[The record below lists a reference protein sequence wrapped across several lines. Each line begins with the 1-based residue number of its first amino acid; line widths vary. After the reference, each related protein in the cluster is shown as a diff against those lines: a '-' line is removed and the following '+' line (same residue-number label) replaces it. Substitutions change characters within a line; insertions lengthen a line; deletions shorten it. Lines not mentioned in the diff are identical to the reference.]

1 MLMAEFQVE
10 KYEGKGNACN
20 TEKNTLNGLGVS

>member
-1 MLMAEFQVE
+1 MAEFQVE

-20 TEKNTLNGLGVS
+20 TEKNILNGLGVC